1 MISLKEGNVSS
12 LFCIYAWML
21 LAAGHEARGP
31 ALGLAR
37 APQQLRT
44 KDLAFATPYLSHFA
58 PRRSFPSC
66 PHNTR
71 PAIYAESCRCPIP
84 PNRPRRGS
92 PSDQRG
98 RGGRRRAI
106 IPSTHPLV
114 HSLSRTSAHSPA
126 HPSIHPP
133 IHPSANPSIYIPT
146 IHPSSHPSIHPSIH
160 QPTHPSSHPSIHP
173 FDHTYSL
180 PSIHSSTHPS
190 VHPSINK
197 PSIHPYIHPL
207 IHPSIHSSTA
217 NPKLRERGE

>member
-1 MISLKEGNVSS
+1 
-12 LFCIYAWML
+12 ML

-71 PAIYAESCRCPIP
+71 PAIYAESCRCSIP

-146 IHPSSHPSIHPSIH
+146 IHPSIHPATHPYIHPSTNPPIHPHIPPSIHSTTHTFSHPSIHP
-160 QPTHPSSHPSIHP
+160 PIHP
-173 FDHTYSL
+173 
-180 PSIHSSTHPS
+180 
-190 VHPSINK
+190 
-197 PSIHPYIHPL
+197 
-207 IHPSIHSSTA
+207 
-217 NPKLRERGE
+217 

>member
-1 MISLKEGNVSS
+1 
-12 LFCIYAWML
+12 ML

-98 RGGRRRAI
+98 GGGATTSNHSIHTSTRPFFKSYIRPLSRPSIHPPAHPSI
-106 IPSTHPLV
+106 RESIYLHSNHPSIHPATHPYIHPSTNPPIHPHIPPSI
-114 HSLSRTSAHSPA
+114 HSTTHTVS

-133 IHPSANPSIYIPT
+133 IHP
-146 IHPSSHPSIHPSIH
+146 
-160 QPTHPSSHPSIHP
+160 
-173 FDHTYSL
+173 
-180 PSIHSSTHPS
+180 
-190 VHPSINK
+190 
-197 PSIHPYIHPL
+197 
-207 IHPSIHSSTA
+207 
-217 NPKLRERGE
+217 

>member
-1 MISLKEGNVSS
+1 
-12 LFCIYAWML
+12 ML

-114 HSLSRTSAHSPA
+114 HPLNRTSAHPPA
-126 HPSIHPP
+126 HPSTRPSIHPR
-133 IHPSANPSIYIPT
+133 IHLST
-146 IHPSSHPSIHPSIH
+146 FQPSIHPSSQPPIH
-160 QPTHPSSHPSIHP
+160 TSIHPPTHPSILTSLHPSIRSHIQSPIHP
-173 FDHTYSL
+173 F
-180 PSIHSSTHPS
+180 
-190 VHPSINK
+190 
-197 PSIHPYIHPL
+197 
-207 IHPSIHSSTA
+207 IHPSIRKSIDQ
-217 NPKLRERGE
+217 

>member
-1 MISLKEGNVSS
+1 
-12 LFCIYAWML
+12 ML

-71 PAIYAESCRCPIP
+71 PAIYAESCRCSIP

-98 RGGRRRAI
+98 RGGDDEQSFHPHIHSSILAFI
-106 IPSTHPLV
+106 HPPTLSPIHPST
-114 HSLSRTSAHSPA
+114 R
-126 HPSIHPP
+126 PSIHPR
-133 IHPSANPSIYIPT
+133 IHLST
-146 IHPSSHPSIHPSIH
+146 FQPSIHPA
-160 QPTHPSSHPSIHP
+160 THPSTSCEILVNVS
-173 FDHTYSL
+173 
-180 PSIHSSTHPS
+180 
-190 VHPSINK
+190 
-197 PSIHPYIHPL
+197 
-207 IHPSIHSSTA
+207 
-217 NPKLRERGE
+217 

>member
-1 MISLKEGNVSS
+1 M
-12 LFCIYAWML
+12 FCIYAWML

-98 RGGRRRAI
+98 GGGATTSNHSIHTSTRPSFRSYIRPPSRPSIHPPAHPSI
-106 IPSTHPLV
+106 RESIYLHSNHPSIHPSSHPSIYHPSTNPPIHPHIPPSI
-114 HSLSRTSAHSPA
+114 HSATHTVA

-133 IHPSANPSIYIPT
+133 IHP
-146 IHPSSHPSIHPSIH
+146 
-160 QPTHPSSHPSIHP
+160 
-173 FDHTYSL
+173 
-180 PSIHSSTHPS
+180 
-190 VHPSINK
+190 
-197 PSIHPYIHPL
+197 
-207 IHPSIHSSTA
+207 
-217 NPKLRERGE
+217 

>member
-98 RGGRRRAI
+98 GGGGERRRAI
-106 IPSTHPLV
+106 TPSTHPLV
-114 HSLSRTSAHSPA
+114 HPLIHTSVHPPA

-146 IHPSSHPSIHPSIH
+146 IHPSIQPPIHTSIHPPTHPSILTSLHPSTRPHIQSPIHPFIHPSIRK
-160 QPTHPSSHPSIHP
+160 SI
-173 FDHTYSL
+173 DQ
-180 PSIHSSTHPS
+180 
-190 VHPSINK
+190 
-197 PSIHPYIHPL
+197 
-207 IHPSIHSSTA
+207 
-217 NPKLRERGE
+217 